1 MKIVFSY
8 GNETIYIIP
17 NCERKRQLSI
27 NLKIEVYGR
36 NQICA
41 SCVGAPGSK
50 DTYEWLQAAISRKYG
65 TDQFSYTYID
75 MDNPEQYAYK
85 HQEMIKHIVEE
96 DLFYPLILL
105 DNEIISEG
113 IPHLKTIFKTIEAK
127 GIRQI

>member
-1 MKIVFSY
+1 M
-8 GNETIYIIP
+8 
-17 NCERKRQLSI
+17 SI

-65 TDQFSYTYID
+65 TDQFSYKYID

-85 HQEMIKHIVEE
+85 HQEMIKHIVKE

-105 DNEIISEG
+105 DNDIISEG
-113 IPHLKTIFKTIEAK
+113 VPHLRTIFKTIEAK